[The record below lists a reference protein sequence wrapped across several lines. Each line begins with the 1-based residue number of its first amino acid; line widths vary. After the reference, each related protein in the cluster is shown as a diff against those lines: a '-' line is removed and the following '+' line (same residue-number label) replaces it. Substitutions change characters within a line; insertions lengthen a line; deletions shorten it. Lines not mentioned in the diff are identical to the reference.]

1 MRGKRITVL
10 LLAVVLFSAVLPA
23 QAACKHQWSGW
34 EIAQE
39 ATDNAMGVRRRVCS
53 KCGKT
58 ETKEYYP
65 EGALYQS
72 VRDRKADVR
81 EMQRRLIALGYLKD
95 KADGV
100 FGVKTKAA
108 VARFQKAAGLAETGV
123 AFPETLRRLSEEHLR
138 LTNPGAITTP
148 TPAPN
153 AENAPDGE
161 FVLRAVGATLQL
173 LDGTREVGAKTDRLT
188 FSRQGSVDFRVAYDS
203 AAGKRID
210 YWVIDGVAYHFNN
223 RVKSFTVRGLRQDM
237 IIECVMDGKGS
248 FTKPDAET
256 VRQRRT
262 GEPLL
267 VKSIN
272 AKMCFLK
279 SASLTSGAGG
289 YFNEFDFTNDYK
301 NRASNRQ
308 EEGGSV
314 TLRVTASIPKGK
326 KLSHWKFNDVRFYFG
341 PATEYFKAEQI
352 AACMTYEAVSGAAA
366 STAAPTVAPSQ
377 MPPLKFYTVSCS
389 GCTFS
394 GSGYNGARS
403 GKVIAGA
410 KITVTADST
419 PGKWSGNM
427 PFAVSNA
434 QASFSFQV
442 NQDYSISHSPT
453 VN

>member
-1 MRGKRITVL
+1 MRGKRIIVL

-108 VARFQKAAGLAETGV
+108 VARFQKAAGLSETGV

-148 TPAPN
+148 APAPN

-173 LDGTREVGAKTDRLT
+173 LDGTREVL
-188 FSRQGSVDFRVAYDS
+188 
-203 AAGKRID
+203 
-210 YWVIDGVAYHFNN
+210 
-223 RVKSFTVRGLRQDM
+223 
-237 IIECVMDGKGS
+237 
-248 FTKPDAET
+248 
-256 VRQRRT
+256 
-262 GEPLL
+262 
-267 VKSIN
+267 
-272 AKMCFLK
+272 
-279 SASLTSGAGG
+279 SL
-289 YFNEFDFTNDYK
+289 
-301 NRASNRQ
+301 
-308 EEGGSV
+308 
-314 TLRVTASIPKGK
+314 I
-326 KLSHWKFNDVRFYFG
+326 H
-341 PATEYFKAEQI
+341 I
-352 AACMTYEAVSGAAA
+352 
-366 STAAPTVAPSQ
+366 
-377 MPPLKFYTVSCS
+377 
-389 GCTFS
+389 
-394 GSGYNGARS
+394 
-403 GKVIAGA
+403 
-410 KITVTADST
+410 
-419 PGKWSGNM
+419 
-427 PFAVSNA
+427 
-434 QASFSFQV
+434 
-442 NQDYSISHSPT
+442 
-453 VN
+453 